1 MWARASP
8 LVQPRQARQSSS
20 RSAAI
25 VGLGGIWVQE
35 GLAKVPDSGNFR
47 SGSALGLGGQGRQP
61 YIKIVRFRT
70 FHPAGAQ
77 RSRVRLGPRFS
88 NPLFINR
95 LDLQFSGPLGA
106 FPSRMESL
114 NSPAD
119 RPTERGE
126 TVRVLIADDQPH
138 VLDALQ
144 LLLKNNGYQTEAVMQ
159 PEAVMRALRASDF
172 DVVLMDLNYT
182 RDTTAGGEGL
192 ELVSQIRAIDQS
204 LPLVVMT
211 AWGSVDLA
219 VQAMQRGASD
229 FVQKPWSNGE
239 LLAKLETQV
248 ERGRLLRRAQRQHT
262 DELQEAREIQRNLL
276 PKSIPQVR
284 DYEIAGITQP
294 MRFVGGDYFDVVRVS
309 KTQTVLCIADVAGK
323 GMPAALLMSSLQAA
337 LKPLMFE
344 TLPPREVCGRL
355 NRMLCEIAPVGK
367 FVSLFYGV
375 LDSERHRL
383 VYCNCGHN
391 PPVLVRGDGSAGELN
406 AAGAVLGQFPDWIY
420 EQSDVPL
427 KRGDQLVLFTDG
439 MVEAGNSFEEPFG
452 EERVTRIAQGNATMS
467 AEELKT
473 LLLRSA
479 AEHCGGQFQDDAS
492 LVVVK
497 AL

>member
-1 MWARASP
+1 MGSQALLTPIFTIAPFKDGPPGRYRTVKDGPPIRQFRIGHLPSAFGHPVPPPHSGPASVEAAS
-8 LVQPRQARQSSS
+8 LVLPYLSIRWSSQKSGQSS
-20 RSAAI
+20 AF
-25 VGLGGIWVQE
+25 L
-35 GLAKVPDSGNFR
+35 SG
-47 SGSALGLGGQGRQP
+47 
-61 YIKIVRFRT
+61 
-70 FHPAGAQ
+70 
-77 RSRVRLGPRFS
+77 
-88 NPLFINR
+88 
-95 LDLQFSGPLGA
+95 
-106 FPSRMESL
+106 MESQI
-114 NSPAD
+114 SPAD
-119 RPTERGE
+119 RPAERAE
-126 TVRVLIADDQPH
+126 TARVLIADDQPH

-144 LLLKNNGYQTEAVMQ
+144 LLLKNHGYQTEAVTQ
-159 PEAVMRALRASDF
+159 PEAVLRALRMSDF

-192 ELVSQIRAIDQS
+192 ELVTQIRAIDQI

-248 ERGRLLRRAQRQHT
+248 ERGHILRRVQRQHT

-276 PKSIPQVR
+276 PKNIPQIR

-367 FVSLFYGV
+367 FVSFFYGV
-375 LDSERHRL
+375 VDSEQHCL
-383 VYCNCGHN
+383 TYCNCGHN
-391 PPVLVRGDGSAGELN
+391 PPIMVRGDGSASELN
-406 AAGAVLGQFPDWIY
+406 VAGAVLGQFPDWIY
-420 EQSDVPL
+420 EQSDLPL

-439 MVEAGNSFEEPFG
+439 LVEANNSFEEPFG
-452 EERVTRIAQGNATMS
+452 EERVTRIAQKNAAMS
-467 AEELKT
+467 AEDLKT
-473 LLLRSA
+473 LLLQSA